1 MSVGSV
7 RGGAW
12 AARRGG
18 LLTQAAPAV
27 RRYFTAVGPF
37 NRRLDDACA
46 EAMRNGRG
54 FYLGGFS
61 ARRALGAAL
70 IVDVDPRRVR
80 ERLKH
85 RVVENGRSQSIRD
98 KFLGAGD
105 WSAMLEPVSSAPTY
119 HDAFEVAAAGLDYC
133 RTEAFKQAM
142 ERAGGPRPVI
152 RNFVTLNKP
161 ELVESY
167 FRNVADLCRSVS
179 ESGVMPRSEYRR
191 FSHLFRS
198 PRVRPPWIE
207 AAESDV
213 GVAIGPQGEIYR
225 FASGKHRT
233 AIAQALELTS
243 IPVEVRVAHLDWLTG
258 LMAATGLGP
267 VGALLYGIRTLP
279 GVAGHRG
286 A

>member
-1 MSVGSV
+1 VSLGFV

-27 RRYFTAVGPF
+27 RRYLTAIGPF

-46 EAMRNGRG
+46 EARRNGQG

-70 IVDVDPRRVR
+70 IVDVDPRLIG

-105 WSAMLEPVSSAPTY
+105 WSSMLEPVSNAPTY
-119 HDAFEVAAAGLDYC
+119 HDAFEVAAADMDYR
-133 RTEAFKQAM
+133 RTEAFNQAM
-142 ERAGGPRPVI
+142 ERASSSRPVI
-152 RNFVTLNKP
+152 RNFVTLNTP

-179 ESGVMPRSEYRR
+179 DTGVVPRSEYRR

-207 AAESDV
+207 AAESDI

-233 AIAQALELTS
+233 AIAQALGLTS
-243 IPVEVRVAHLDWLTG
+243 IPVEVRVTHLDWLTR
-258 LMAATGLGP
+258 LTTTTGLGP

-279 GVAGHRG
+279 GAAGHRG